1 MNIRIT
7 PLSLRALMLLLVGLL
22 VFVALIFAASELRQS
37 QRTYHDA
44 RQLVER
50 NSLAGACLE
59 AVNHFAY
66 ERGRSNVILLA
77 RETPPAHSRQF
88 LDEKRAAGDKIIG
101 FIFSHLPSE
110 ARPAGSELETA
121 WKAVKALRPAVDR
134 DFGLSAEQRDPAL
147 PGLWMPAANRLIAS
161 FERLLVSISE
171 LPDDSDA
178 RFARLANLRILAL
191 QLRNITGLESSRL
204 AAELLSGHLPERAVI
219 NELLELRGRSE
230 QINAQLESG
239 LLRLS
244 DPLSTAT
251 LTQVRAAYFGHLH
264 AVQDEIIA
272 AAERGQ
278 RAPVSLD
285 QYFESSLSAL
295 DSTTALSEAI
305 NRLAETYATK
315 RLAEARAE
323 MTGSVLGIAAIILLA
338 VFAALVM
345 ATRFTRPLNAVLQRI
360 DGLLRTHSRSLEPVM
375 AAAGHDEFAKLQ
387 RALELLDEAIEAR
400 WRSENALH
408 ASERISAS
416 ILTCIPQAVIT
427 TDLNGLITVFSPG
440 AESLL
445 GYSAAEMVG
454 QQTPLCFHDHEEIR
468 LRAGLLSEKLG
479 RVVEPD
485 FRVFVRLLE
494 IEGPA
499 DEQEWT
505 FIRKDGLRLPVL
517 LSVAHMRNAQ
527 GGIDGCLGVATD
539 ITERKAFENRLLDNA
554 REQTKQ
560 NNLLN
565 TLLETIPVGVFM
577 VEAPSGQ
584 PLVANDAARLLLGR
598 GTLPDVN
605 AENMASVYA
614 AFRLPA
620 RIPYPVDELPLV
632 LGMKGQSSHID
643 DMMVVG
649 ADGVERIL
657 EVMGSPVR
665 DGDGLVW
672 ASVVSFFDITG
683 RVENTAR
690 ITRLAYYDALTRLPN
705 RRLFHDRI
713 QMAITQARRDKS
725 RLALMMID
733 LDRFKPVNDSLGHA
747 VGDLLLKAVAGR
759 MQLCLRESDT
769 LARVGGDEFFVILP
783 GVMNELDAIGVGEK
797 IRQVLNEPFAL
808 EGGYQVSIACCV
820 GIAIFPEHGQD
831 EKALASNAD
840 EAMYAAKAFGRNC
853 VQVFNGLTEKGSFAN
868 QIPGAHPILHLV
880 WHKSYRCGESSID
893 QEHHAL
899 FDMANR
905 LMSAA
910 ITTEVNHALVASA
923 LEELIASVSQHFIN
937 EEAVLARYHYD
948 DLADHALK
956 HQRLLGQTIE
966 LRRLAAEGDLC
977 LTDLVLFIAQ
987 DVVVRHLLHED
998 KKFYDFLK
1006 VAMKK
1011 TRSESKGSE
1020 RVKKM

>member
-1 MNIRIT
+1 MKRRIL
-7 PLSLRALMLLLVGLL
+7 PLSLRALLLLLVGLL
-22 VFVALIFAASELRQS
+22 VFVALFFAASELRQS
-37 QRTYHDA
+37 QRTYRDA
-44 RQLVER
+44 HQLAER
-50 NSLAGACLE
+50 NSLADACLE
-59 AVNHFAY
+59 AVNNFAY

-77 RETPPAHSRQF
+77 RDTPPAHSRQF
-88 LDEKRAAGDKIIG
+88 IDEKRAAGDRYIE
-101 FIFSHLPSE
+101 FIFSRLPSE
-110 ARPAGSELETA
+110 ARSAGSELETA

-134 DFGLSAEQRDPAL
+134 DFGLPPAQRDPAL
-147 PGLWMPAANRLIAS
+147 PGLWMPAANRLVGG
-161 FERLLVSISE
+161 FERLLISISE
-171 LPDDSDA
+171 LPDNSDA

-204 AAELLSGHLPERAVI
+204 AAELISRRLPGPGAI
-219 NELLELRGRSE
+219 NEVLELRGRSE
-230 QINAQLESG
+230 QIKVLLESG
-239 LLRLS
+239 MLRLS
-244 DPLSTAT
+244 DPLATAT
-251 LTQVRAAYFGHLH
+251 LEQVRATYFGRLR
-264 AVQDEIIA
+264 AVQDKIIA
-272 AAERGQ
+272 AAARGQ

-305 NRLAETYATK
+305 NRLAETYATQ

-323 MTGSVLGIAAIILLA
+323 MTRSLLGIAAIILLA
-338 VFAALVM
+338 AFAAQLM
-345 ATRFTRPLNAVLQRI
+345 TSRFTRPLNAVLQRI
-360 DGLLRTHSRSLEPVM
+360 DGLLRPHSRSLEPVM
-375 AAAGHDEFAKLQ
+375 AVAGHDEFAKLQ
-387 RALELLDEAIEAR
+387 LALELLDEAIEAR

-408 ASERISAS
+408 ASERINAS
-416 ILTCIPQAVIT
+416 ILACIPQAVIA

-454 QQTPLCFHDHEEIR
+454 QQTPLCFHDPEEIR
-468 LRAGLLSEKLG
+468 LRAGLLSERLG

-485 FRVFVRLLE
+485 FSLFVRQLE
-494 IEGPA
+494 ADGAA
-499 DEQEWT
+499 DEHEWT

-517 LSVAHMRNAQ
+517 LSVAHLRNAQ
-527 GGIDGCLGVATD
+527 GGIDGYLGVATD
-539 ITERKAFENRLLDNA
+539 ITERKAFENRLLDNT

-565 TLLETIPVGVFM
+565 ALLETIPVGVFM

-598 GTLPDVN
+598 GVLLGVN
-605 AENMASVYA
+605 KENMASVYA
-614 AFRLPA
+614 AFRVPA
-620 RIPYPVDELPLV
+620 RTPYPVEEMPLV
-632 LGMKGQSSHID
+632 LGMQGESSHID

-649 ADGVERIL
+649 PDGVERVL

-665 DGDGLVW
+665 DGDGVVW

-683 RVENTAR
+683 RAENTAR

-705 RRLFHDRI
+705 RRLFHDRM

-783 GVMNELDAIGVGEK
+783 GIINELDAVGVGEK
-797 IRQVLNEPFAL
+797 IRQALNEPFDL

-820 GIAIFPEHGQD
+820 GIAIFPEHGLE
-831 EKALASNAD
+831 EKTLARNAD
-840 EAMYAAKAFGRNC
+840 AAMYAAKAFGRNC
-853 VQVFNGLTEKGSFAN
+853 VQVFNGLTEKGGFASRAV
-868 QIPGAHPILHLV
+868 GAHPILHLV
-880 WHKSYRCGESSID
+880 WHKSYRCGEHSID

-899 FDMANR
+899 FDLANR

-910 ITTEVNHALVASA
+910 ISTEVNHELVASA
-923 LEELIASVSQHFIN
+923 LEELIACVSQHFIN
-937 EEAVLARYHYD
+937 EEAVLARYHYEG
-948 DLADHALK
+948 LADHALK

-987 DVVVRHLLHED
+987 DVVVRHMLHED

-1006 VAMKK
+1006 DAMKK
-1011 TRSESKGSE
+1011 PRPESKGSE
-1020 RVKKM
+1020 RVK